1 MKKGAQ
7 CLVSDRDLSLGDGES
22 EESRGDVIRL
32 QNFLMEKGYLS
43 IKKSTGYFGKIT
55 RASIMNFQRDSSI
68 EQTVEL
74 NATTREKIKSL
85 RCRIVITD
93 NDKKQEGKST
103 VSRISLSG
111 SGRSISWKVDGYSNN
126 GFKIIWSKNIG
137 PTYPTRDGDKYI
149 YLSDPNSASTTLEA
163 FSGEGTYSVR
173 VCEYLGGKCGVY
185 SNEINLGL

>member
-1 MKKGAQ
+1 M
-7 CLVSDRDLSLGDGES
+7 
-22 EESRGDVIRL
+22 
-32 QNFLMEKGYLS
+32 
-43 IKKSTGYFGKIT
+43 
-55 RASIMNFQRDSSI
+55 
-68 EQTVEL
+68 
-74 NATTREKIKSL
+74 

-103 VSRISLSG
+103 VSRISISG